1 MPKLK
6 YHAFDRA
13 VFNDTYPFPSRQTGL
28 PKPRLVGA
36 DDSIKHAEAAMDA
49 AQRRLDNLKALL
61 DDGFDTD
68 PDHPRAA

>member
-13 VFNDTYPFPSRQTGL
+13 VFDDSYPFPQRQIGL
-28 PKPRLVGA
+28 AKPRLVGA
-36 DDSIKHAEAAMDA
+36 GDSITHAEAALDST
-49 AQRRLDNLKALL
+49 QRRLDNLKALL
-61 DDGFDTD
+61 DDGFDSD